1 MAQVETFG
9 RYLLNDTLPESYR
22 IKGPITKSEL
32 KSQMGVLART
42 NPQQYTTTITNLKQ
56 RGDELATLEGLS
68 IGLDDITPE
77 YDKRNKLLSPLRRKF
92 QQATNDTQR
101 KAIATEAQSRLTES
115 VAKHPGSLTL
125 QVNSGARGNK
135 TQYANMVS
143 GLGYARDAKGGVLPW
158 MIEKSYAEGLK
169 PADYWA
175 TTNQSMMDV
184 VKTYTAIS
192 DPGELSKKLVAGMTD
207 LVITE
212 DDCGTHN
219 GVKLK
224 TTSADVIDR
233 YLAKDVGP
241 FQRNTLVTPLIQPKI
256 AKGFPTI
263 LVRSPMTCE
272 AADGVCRYCQGLDE
286 KGQLHVRGINVGVRA
301 AQAMAEPLTQFAL
314 NAKHGGRTIE
324 SDKNQVHGIAGF
336 RQIIETPQQFINK
349 ATLAS
354 QTGKITKIEKAPQ
367 GGNFVYIGKDQHYT
381 SPGMGLKVRV
391 GDSVEQGDVLSE
403 GIPKPDEVVKY
414 KGLGQGRLYMVN
426 TLHKLYKS
434 QGKNL
439 DRRHFE
445 LLAKSNLNHV
455 QILEDPTDTFIKG
468 DIVGY
473 NTLRKELGRNVKQV
487 SLSDAVGE
495 TLGKEY
501 LQYVVGTRVTPSI
514 IVDLRKEGIK
524 EVLISPRAPSVEFT
538 MKSATNVPKMHEDF
552 IARMAHQGLKPSILR
567 AAHTGEISRIHGTHP
582 VPAYIYGT
590 EFGQG
595 EGGNY

>member
-9 RYLLNDTLPESYR
+9 RYLLNDTLPEQYR
-22 IKGPITKSEL
+22 VKGPITKKEL
-32 KSQMGVLART
+32 KAKMGVLARQD
-42 NPQQYTTTITNLKQ
+42 PQRYATAITNLKR

-77 YDKRNKLLSPLRRKF
+77 YAKRDKLLAPLKRAFQSATTDTKRKEVV
-92 QQATNDTQR
+92 
-101 KAIATEAQSRLTES
+101 TEAQSRLTHS
-115 VAKHPGSLTL
+115 VDKHPGSLTL
-125 QVNSGARGNK
+125 QVKSGARGNK

-158 MIEKSYAEGLK
+158 MIDRSYAEGLK

-212 DDCGTHN
+212 DDCGTQN
-219 GVKLK
+219 GVKMR
-224 TTSADVIDR
+224 TTSTDVIDR
-233 YLAKDVGP
+233 YLAVNTGP
-241 FQRNTLVTPLIQPKI
+241 FKRNTLITPLLQPKI
-256 AKGFPTI
+256 AKGHSSI

-314 NAKHGGRTIE
+314 NAKHGGRTVE

-336 RQIIETPQQFINK
+336 RQIIETPQQFVNK
-349 ATLAS
+349 ATLAT
-354 QTGKITKIEKAPQ
+354 QPGKVAKIEKAPQ
-367 GGNFVYIGKDQHYT
+367 GGNFVHIGREKHYT

-391 GDSVEQGDVLSE
+391 GDTVEPGDVLSE

-426 TLHKLYKS
+426 TLQKLYKS
-434 QGKNL
+434 QGKDL

-455 QILEDPTDTFIKG
+455 RILEDPSNTFIKG

-473 NTLRKELGRNVKQV
+473 NTLRKELGRNVKQIALNE
-487 SLSDAVGE
+487 SLGE

-501 LQYVVGTRVTPSI
+501 LQYVVGTRVTPTI
-514 IVDLRKEGIK
+514 ISTLRKEGIK
-524 EVLISPRAPSVEFT
+524 NVVIAPRAPQVEFT

-552 IARMAHQGLKPSILR
+552 IARMAHQGIKPSILR
-567 AAHTGEISRIHGTHP
+567 AAHTGEVSKLHSTHP
-582 VPAYIYGT
+582 VHAYIHGA

-595 EGGNY
+595 EGGTY